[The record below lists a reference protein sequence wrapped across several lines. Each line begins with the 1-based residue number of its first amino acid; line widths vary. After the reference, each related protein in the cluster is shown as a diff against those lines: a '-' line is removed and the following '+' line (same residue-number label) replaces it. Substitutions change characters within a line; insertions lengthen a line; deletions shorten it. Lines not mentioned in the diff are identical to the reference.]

1 MPPENVHRKIFRDPQ
16 PVFRLLEVTCNE
28 LKRELLYGYFYAPDM
43 FDACDLIL
51 CSYLF
56 RLLSYTIH
64 QVCFS
69 SDGLLLAAAC
79 EDKSH
84 TVMVFRW
91 EAGLLRCQARLGV
104 KKALALCFSLN
115 ADELVAAGHKHFK
128 VSLEN

>member
-1 MPPENVHRKIFRDPQ
+1 ML
-16 PVFRLLEVTCNE
+16 RLL
-28 LKRELLYGYFYAPDM
+28 LYDGEATVCTGY
-43 FDACDLIL
+43 DLIMC
-51 CSYLF
+51 CSAC
-56 RLLSYTIH
+56 RLPLYTIH

-69 SDGLLLAAAC
+69 SDGMLLAAAC

-128 VSLEN
+128 VWLENEQDQGTGEA